1 MSFKYFITE
10 QEQITESLNTP
21 VAFTKIEKDNNLTFL
36 YFNIEDKEF
45 RIVIE
50 KVDDESAIIFEQKIN
65 EAYTYEGMQNNLSVK
80 ESLSLF
86 STLKNIKKYLNNKN
100 YIYTDSKDKLRLYLK
115 ILKSIKEV
123 KFINY
128 IENSVPYVIGF
139 SYDENDQPR
148 TSLAI
153 KIFKKWKL
161 K

>member
-21 VAFTKIEKDNNLTFL
+21 VEFAKIEKDNNLIFL

-65 EAYTYEGMQNNLSVK
+65 DAYTYEGMQNNLSVK

-128 IENSVPYVIGF
+128 IENNIPYVIGF
-139 SYDENDQPR
+139 SYEEKEQPR
-148 TSLAI
+148 TSLAT